1 MMKALAVYKA
11 KRGTKSAVIYI
22 FLIIAAAVSLFPFF
36 WMAVGATNDT
46 LAITSGSFR
55 IGGQFAVNWE
65 KLKELADVLRI
76 FWNSLFIT
84 VVTTVLSIFFCA
96 MAGFGFEKYTF
107 KAKEFIYS
115 LFLLSMMIPF
125 AAQMIPLFK
134 MMNQFDL
141 MDTAIAVI
149 LPSVALP
156 FLIFFFRQ
164 SFKSFPTEL
173 LEAARIDGANE
184 IRIFFQMVLP
194 PMKST
199 LAAGAIYA
207 FMKQWNNYLWPLIIL
222 QSNENKTLTLLLSSL
237 SSAYVVDYGPLMLAI
252 VISTLPMIV
261 IFLTMQKQ
269 FVAGIVGT
277 SK

>member
-1 MMKALAVYKA
+1 MKSIKAYQAKRTTKSVLLYILLAV
-11 KRGTKSAVIYI
+11 G
-22 FLIIAAAVSLFPFF
+22 AAVSLFPFF
-36 WMAVGATNDT
+36 WMAIGATNDT
-46 LAITSGSFR
+46 AAITSGSFQAGNQLA
-55 IGGQFAVNWE
+55 INWDKLTAVVS
-65 KLKELADVLRI
+65 VLRI

-96 MAGFGFEKYTF
+96 MAGFGFEKYRF

-134 MMNQFDL
+134 MMNDFNL
-141 MDTAIAVI
+141 MDTSIAVI

-164 SFKSFPTEL
+164 SFKSFPTEM
-173 LEAARIDGANE
+173 LEAARIDGAGE

-194 PMKST
+194 PMRST

-207 FMKQWNNYLWPLIIL
+207 FMKQWNNYLWPLIVL
-222 QSNENKTLTLLLSSL
+222 QSNEHKTLTLLLSSL
-237 SSAYVVDYGPLMLAI
+237 ASAYVVDYGPLMLAI
-252 VISTLPMIV
+252 VISTLPMIL

-269 FVAGIVGT
+269 FVAGIVGS